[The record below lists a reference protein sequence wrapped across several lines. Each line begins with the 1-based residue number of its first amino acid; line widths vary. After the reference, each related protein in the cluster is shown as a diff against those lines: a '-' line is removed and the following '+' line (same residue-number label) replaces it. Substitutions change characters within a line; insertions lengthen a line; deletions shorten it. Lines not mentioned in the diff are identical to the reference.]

1 MMPDNRPITE
11 RLSSQVLFGRND
23 FILVAAALALL
34 AGFLLPVPA
43 QLLDVLWVL
52 SLCFGAALLLIS
64 IWAKEAAE
72 LASFPALLAVASV
85 LRIALNVTSAR
96 LIFLRGIGGTVI
108 KTIGQPIATSNP
120 VWTIMV
126 ALLCAAVV
134 VILVYIA
141 ARRITKASL
150 KFALEIVP
158 LKRIGIETDLNSGFI
173 SDREAE
179 QLKDK
184 VLQETRF
191 YSDMAGVTK
200 LMLCDVAIA
209 ASAVVITVAGQT
221 AMSAINRMTPDVGV
235 LVQSG
240 AGLAAGAAVLALVP
254 VVIMALG
261 SAYLVGKSS
270 LSLSRDN
277 SENQQYPSE
286 TIKIV
291 SSKTGQTEE
300 VELLNPDFAQVA
312 DSRETPAK
320 VAEDIAS
327 FEPVA
332 GAETGDRQP
341 KVIGG
346 AEKFGSMEDYY
357 NDIAARIGNLPIER
371 KPVLFAAESTELL
384 PVTVA
389 VNAAI
394 RITKNNQRC
403 LLIDADVDRNAI
415 AKVFERRP
423 EQIQDKPTDT
433 CIKNLAIW
441 SVKDLLRQDSRSPRE
456 TVKTIAGQYDRVIIY
471 APNIN
476 SSAGSEILFDVAADA
491 IVFTAEDGDDDGL
504 CRLLKKSQCQ
514 LLAIILSAESAVR
527 KASSI

>member
-1 MMPDNRPITE
+1 MEYTTSSPYLNMMPDNRPITE

-158 LKRIGIETDLNSGFI
+158 LKRIGIETDLNSGVI

-240 AGLAAGAAVLALVP
+240 AGLAA
-254 VVIMALG
+254 
-261 SAYLVGKSS
+261 K
-270 LSLSRDN
+270 R
-277 SENQQYPSE
+277 QRQ
-286 TIKIV
+286 V
-291 SSKTGQTEE
+291 S
-300 VELLNPDFAQVA
+300 F
-312 DSRETPAK
+312 
-320 VAEDIAS
+320 
-327 FEPVA
+327 
-332 GAETGDRQP
+332 
-341 KVIGG
+341 
-346 AEKFGSMEDYY
+346 
-357 NDIAARIGNLPIER
+357 
-371 KPVLFAAESTELL
+371 
-384 PVTVA
+384 
-389 VNAAI
+389 
-394 RITKNNQRC
+394 C
-403 LLIDADVDRNAI
+403 L
-415 AKVFERRP
+415 
-423 EQIQDKPTDT
+423 
-433 CIKNLAIW
+433 
-441 SVKDLLRQDSRSPRE
+441 
-456 TVKTIAGQYDRVIIY
+456 
-471 APNIN
+471 
-476 SSAGSEILFDVAADA
+476 
-491 IVFTAEDGDDDGL
+491 
-504 CRLLKKSQCQ
+504 
-514 LLAIILSAESAVR
+514 
-527 KASSI
+527 